1 MGVTDSKGY
10 YAVLGVS
17 QTASDDDIK
26 AAFRKQV
33 KRYHPDV
40 ADGDKARETY
50 MLLMEAYHTLLD
62 PPKRKA
68 YDATPDAEAT
78 LHYEFV
84 RCCKCGKPAKQ
95 PRYLF
100 FTRGNERVGGVYCR
114 DCASKEQLKTSLHNW
129 GDFLKRPAYTWST
142 LKSAYKFTQ
151 MPPDKNWEILMQ
163 NAHAYQSRKRP
174 DLARAMGEQAKKFAQ
189 TAQQE
194 IKTCIFLNALPET
207 TVKEPDSWRVKPS
220 DFVRV
225 YLPLLAGFLIAVAGV
240 AVPCFRTDRIAP
252 AAAPFSPKDYKHVPL
267 KPVSLAQNDKSLYFF
282 TTAPQTPG
290 YQAPCL
296 DCGIIVL
303 IPEKTPVRLTGI
315 VPDSP
320 WVQIKTPRGIIA
332 FVKKDFLTR
341 EIDEP

>member
-1 MGVTDSKGY
+1 MTDSKGY

-17 QTASDDDIK
+17 QTATDDDIK

-33 KRYHPDV
+33 KLYHPDI
-40 ADGDKARETY
+40 ADGEKARETY
-50 MLLMEAYHTLLD
+50 MLLTEAYHTLLD
-62 PPKRKA
+62 PLKRKA
-68 YDATPDAEAT
+68 YDALPDAAAT

-84 RCCKCGKPAKQ
+84 KCCKCGKPAKQ

-100 FTRGNERVGGVYCR
+100 FTRGNEQIGGVYCR

-129 GDFLKRPAYTWST
+129 GAFLKRPAYTWSA
-142 LKSAYKFTQ
+142 LKSTYKFSQ

-163 NAHAYQSRKRP
+163 NAHAYQNRKRP

-207 TVKEPDSWRVKPS
+207 TVKEQDSWRVKPS

-225 YLPLLAGFLIAVAGV
+225 YLPLLIGFLIAVAGV
-240 AVPCFRTDRIAP
+240 AVPCFRTDRLPAP
-252 AAAPFSPKDYKHVPL
+252 AVFAPKDYKHIPL

-290 YQAPCL
+290 YQAPCV

-320 WVQIKTPRGIIA
+320 WVQIKTPRGIVA

>member
-1 MGVTDSKGY
+1 MTDSKGY

-17 QTASDDDIK
+17 QTATDDDIK

-33 KRYHPDV
+33 KLYHPDI
-40 ADGDKARETY
+40 ADGEKARETY
-50 MLLMEAYHTLLD
+50 MLLTEAYHTLLD
-62 PPKRKA
+62 PLKRKA
-68 YDATPDAEAT
+68 YDALPDAAAT

-84 RCCKCGKPAKQ
+84 KCCKCGKLAKQ

-100 FTRGNERVGGVYCR
+100 FTRGNERIGGVYCR

-129 GDFLKRPAYTWST
+129 GDFLKRPAYTWSA
-142 LKSAYKFTQ
+142 LKSTYKFSQ

-163 NAHAYQSRKRP
+163 NAQAYQSRKRP

-207 TVKEPDSWRVKPS
+207 TVKEQDSWRVKPS

-225 YLPLLAGFLIAVAGV
+225 YLPLLIGFLIAVAGV
-240 AVPCFRTDRIAP
+240 AVPCFRTDRLPAP
-252 AAAPFSPKDYKHVPL
+252 AVFAPKDYKHIPL

-290 YQAPCL
+290 YQAPCV

-320 WVQIKTPRGIIA
+320 WVQIKTPRGIVA

>member
-1 MGVTDSKGY
+1 MTDSKGY

-17 QTASDDDIK
+17 QTATDDDIK

-33 KRYHPDV
+33 KLYHPDI
-40 ADGDKARETY
+40 ADGEKARETY
-50 MLLMEAYHTLLD
+50 MLLTEAYHTLLD
-62 PPKRKA
+62 PLKRKA
-68 YDATPDAEAT
+68 YDALPDAAAT

-84 RCCKCGKPAKQ
+84 KCCKCGKSAKQ

-100 FTRGNERVGGVYCR
+100 FTRGNERIGGVYCR

-129 GDFLKRPAYTWST
+129 GDFLKRPAYTWSA
-142 LKSAYKFTQ
+142 LKSTYKFSQ

-163 NAHAYQSRKRP
+163 NAQAYQSRKRP

-207 TVKEPDSWRVKPS
+207 TVKEQDSWRVKPS

-225 YLPLLAGFLIAVAGV
+225 YLPLLIGFLIAVAGV
-240 AVPCFRTDRIAP
+240 AVPCFRTDRLPAP
-252 AAAPFSPKDYKHVPL
+252 AVFAPKDYKHIPL

-290 YQAPCL
+290 YQAPCV

-320 WVQIKTPRGIIA
+320 WVQIKTPRGIVA

>member
-1 MGVTDSKGY
+1 MTDSKGY

-17 QTASDDDIK
+17 QTATDDDIK

-33 KRYHPDV
+33 KLYHPDI
-40 ADGDKARETY
+40 ADGEKARETY
-50 MLLMEAYHTLLD
+50 MLLTEAYHTLLD
-62 PPKRKA
+62 PLKRKA
-68 YDATPDAEAT
+68 YDALPDAAAT

-84 RCCKCGKPAKQ
+84 KCCKCGKPAKQ

-100 FTRGNERVGGVYCR
+100 FTRGNEQIGGVYCR

-129 GDFLKRPAYTWST
+129 GDFLKRPAYTWSA
-142 LKSAYKFTQ
+142 LKSTYKFSQ

-163 NAHAYQSRKRP
+163 NAQAYQSRKRP

-194 IKTCIFLNALPET
+194 IKTCIFLNALPKT
-207 TVKEPDSWRVKPS
+207 TVKEQDSWRVKPS

-225 YLPLLAGFLIAVAGV
+225 YLPLLIGFLIAVAGV
-240 AVPCFRTDRIAP
+240 AVPCFRTDRLPAP
-252 AAAPFSPKDYKHVPL
+252 AVFAPKDYKHIPL

-290 YQAPCL
+290 YQAPCV

-320 WVQIKTPRGIIA
+320 WVQIKTPRGIVA

>member
-17 QTASDDDIK
+17 QTATDDDIK

-33 KRYHPDV
+33 KLYHPDI
-40 ADGDKARETY
+40 ADGEKARETY
-50 MLLMEAYHTLLD
+50 MLLTEAYHTLLD
-62 PPKRKA
+62 PLKRKA
-68 YDATPDAEAT
+68 YDALPDAAAT

-84 RCCKCGKPAKQ
+84 KCCKCAKQ

-100 FTRGNERVGGVYCR
+100 FTRGNERIGGVYCR

-129 GDFLKRPAYTWST
+129 GDFLKRPAYTWSA
-142 LKSAYKFTQ
+142 LKSTYKFSQ

-163 NAHAYQSRKRP
+163 NAQAYQSRKRP

-207 TVKEPDSWRVKPS
+207 TVKEQDSWRVKPS

-225 YLPLLAGFLIAVAGV
+225 YLPLLIGFLIAVAGV
-240 AVPCFRTDRIAP
+240 AVPCFRTDRLPAP
-252 AAAPFSPKDYKHVPL
+252 AVFAPKDYKHIPL

-290 YQAPCL
+290 YQAPCV

-320 WVQIKTPRGIIA
+320 WVQIKTPRGIVA

>member
-1 MGVTDSKGY
+1 MTDSKGY

-17 QTASDDDIK
+17 QTATDDDIK

-33 KRYHPDV
+33 KLYHPDI
-40 ADGDKARETY
+40 ADGEKARETY
-50 MLLMEAYHTLLD
+50 MLLTEAYHTLLD
-62 PPKRKA
+62 PLKRKA
-68 YDATPDAEAT
+68 YDALPDAAAT

-84 RCCKCGKPAKQ
+84 KCCKCGKPAKQ

-100 FTRGNERVGGVYCR
+100 FTRGNEQIGGVYCR

-129 GDFLKRPAYTWST
+129 GDFLKRPAYTWSA
-142 LKSAYKFTQ
+142 LKSTYKFSQ

-163 NAHAYQSRKRP
+163 NAHAYQNRKRP

-207 TVKEPDSWRVKPS
+207 TVKDQDSWRVKPS

-225 YLPLLAGFLIAVAGV
+225 YLPLLIGFLIAVAGV
-240 AVPCFRTDRIAP
+240 AVPCFRTDRLPAP
-252 AAAPFSPKDYKHVPL
+252 AVFAPKDYKHIPL

-290 YQAPCL
+290 YQAPCV

-320 WVQIKTPRGIIA
+320 WVQIKTPRGIVA

>member
-1 MGVTDSKGY
+1 MTDSKGY

-17 QTASDDDIK
+17 QTATDDDIK

-33 KRYHPDV
+33 KLYHPDI
-40 ADGDKARETY
+40 ADGEKARETY
-50 MLLMEAYHTLLD
+50 MLLTEAYRTLLD
-62 PPKRKA
+62 PLKRKA
-68 YDATPDAEAT
+68 YDALPDAAAT

-84 RCCKCGKPAKQ
+84 KCCKCGKPAKQ

-100 FTRGNERVGGVYCR
+100 FTRGNERIGGVYCR

-129 GDFLKRPAYTWST
+129 GDFLKRPAYTWSA
-142 LKSAYKFTQ
+142 LKSTYKFSQ

-163 NAHAYQSRKRP
+163 NAQAYQSRKRP

-207 TVKEPDSWRVKPS
+207 TVKEQDSWRVKPS

-225 YLPLLAGFLIAVAGV
+225 YLPLLIGFLIAVAGV
-240 AVPCFRTDRIAP
+240 AVPCFRTDRLPAP
-252 AAAPFSPKDYKHVPL
+252 AVFAPKDYKHIPL

-290 YQAPCL
+290 YQAPCV

-320 WVQIKTPRGIIA
+320 WVQIKTPRGIVA

>member
-1 MGVTDSKGY
+1 M
-10 YAVLGVS
+10 GVS
-17 QTASDDDIK
+17 QTATDDDIK

-33 KRYHPDV
+33 KLYHPDI
-40 ADGDKARETY
+40 ADGEKARETY
-50 MLLMEAYHTLLD
+50 MLLTEAYHTLLD
-62 PPKRKA
+62 PLKRKA
-68 YDATPDAEAT
+68 YDALPDAAAT

-84 RCCKCGKPAKQ
+84 KCCKCGKPAKQ

-100 FTRGNERVGGVYCR
+100 FTRGNEQIGGVYCR

-129 GDFLKRPAYTWST
+129 GDFLKRPAYTWSA
-142 LKSAYKFTQ
+142 LKSTYKFSQ

-163 NAHAYQSRKRP
+163 NAQAYQSRKRP

-207 TVKEPDSWRVKPS
+207 TVKEQDSWRVKPS

-225 YLPLLAGFLIAVAGV
+225 YLPLLIGFLIAVAGV
-240 AVPCFRTDRIAP
+240 AVPCFRTDRLPAP
-252 AAAPFSPKDYKHVPL
+252 AVFAPKDYKHIPL

-290 YQAPCL
+290 YQAPCV

-320 WVQIKTPRGIIA
+320 WVQIKTPRGIVA

>member
-1 MGVTDSKGY
+1 MTDSKGY
-10 YAVLGVS
+10 YAVLGVL
-17 QTASDDDIK
+17 QTATDDDIK
-26 AAFRKQV
+26 AAFRKRV
-33 KRYHPDV
+33 KLYHPDI
-40 ADGDKARETY
+40 ADGEKARETY
-50 MLLMEAYHTLLD
+50 MLLTEAYHTLLD
-62 PPKRKA
+62 PLKRKA
-68 YDATPDAEAT
+68 YDALPDAAAT

-84 RCCKCGKPAKQ
+84 KCCKCGKPAKQ

-100 FTRGNERVGGVYCR
+100 FTRGNERIGGVYCR

-129 GDFLKRPAYTWST
+129 GDFLKRPAYTWSA
-142 LKSAYKFTQ
+142 LKSTYKFSQ

-163 NAHAYQSRKRP
+163 NAQAYQSRKRP

-207 TVKEPDSWRVKPS
+207 TVKEQDSWRVKPS

-225 YLPLLAGFLIAVAGV
+225 YLPLLIGFLIAVAGV
-240 AVPCFRTDRIAP
+240 AVPCFRTDRLPAP
-252 AAAPFSPKDYKHVPL
+252 AVFAPKDYKHIPL

-290 YQAPCL
+290 YQAPCV

-320 WVQIKTPRGIIA
+320 WVQIKTPRGIVA

>member
-17 QTASDDDIK
+17 QTATDDDIK

-33 KRYHPDV
+33 KLYHPDI
-40 ADGDKARETY
+40 ADGEKARETY
-50 MLLMEAYHTLLD
+50 MLLTEAYHTLLD
-62 PPKRKA
+62 PLKRKA
-68 YDATPDAEAT
+68 YDALPDAAAT

-84 RCCKCGKPAKQ
+84 KCCKCGKPAKQ

-100 FTRGNERVGGVYCR
+100 FTRGNERIGGVYCR

-129 GDFLKRPAYTWST
+129 GDFLKRPAYTWSA
-142 LKSAYKFTQ
+142 LKSTYKFSQ

-163 NAHAYQSRKRP
+163 NAQAYQSRKRP

-207 TVKEPDSWRVKPS
+207 TVKEQDSWRVKPS

-225 YLPLLAGFLIAVAGV
+225 YLPLLIGFLIAVAGI
-240 AVPCFRTDRIAP
+240 AVPCFRTDRLPAP
-252 AAAPFSPKDYKHVPL
+252 AVFAPKDYKHIPL

-282 TTAPQTPG
+282 TIAPQTPG
-290 YQAPCL
+290 YQAPCV

-320 WVQIKTPRGIIA
+320 WVQIKTPRGIVA

>member
-1 MGVTDSKGY
+1 MTDSKGY

-17 QTASDDDIK
+17 QTATDDYIK

-33 KRYHPDV
+33 KLYHPDI
-40 ADGDKARETY
+40 ADGEKARETY
-50 MLLMEAYHTLLD
+50 MLLTEAYHTLLD
-62 PPKRKA
+62 PLKRKA
-68 YDATPDAEAT
+68 YDALPDAAAT

-84 RCCKCGKPAKQ
+84 KCCKCGKPAKQ

-100 FTRGNERVGGVYCR
+100 FTRGNERIGGVYCR

-129 GDFLKRPAYTWST
+129 GDFLKRPAYTWSA
-142 LKSAYKFTQ
+142 LKSTYKFSQ

-163 NAHAYQSRKRP
+163 NAQAYQSRKRP

-207 TVKEPDSWRVKPS
+207 TVKEQDSWRVKPS

-225 YLPLLAGFLIAVAGV
+225 YLPLLIGFLIAVAGV
-240 AVPCFRTDRIAP
+240 AVPCFRTDRLPAP
-252 AAAPFSPKDYKHVPL
+252 AVFAPKDYKHIPL

-290 YQAPCL
+290 YQAPCV

-320 WVQIKTPRGIIA
+320 WVQIKTPRGIVA

>member
-1 MGVTDSKGY
+1 
-10 YAVLGVS
+10 
-17 QTASDDDIK
+17 
-26 AAFRKQV
+26 
-33 KRYHPDV
+33 
-40 ADGDKARETY
+40 
-50 MLLMEAYHTLLD
+50 
-62 PPKRKA
+62 
-68 YDATPDAEAT
+68 
-78 LHYEFV
+78 
-84 RCCKCGKPAKQ
+84 
-95 PRYLF
+95 
-100 FTRGNERVGGVYCR
+100 
-114 DCASKEQLKTSLHNW
+114 
-129 GDFLKRPAYTWST
+129 
-142 LKSAYKFTQ
+142 
-151 MPPDKNWEILMQ
+151 MQ
-163 NAHAYQSRKRP
+163 NAQAYQSRKRP

-207 TVKEPDSWRVKPS
+207 TVKEQDSWRVKPS

-225 YLPLLAGFLIAVAGV
+225 YLPLLIGFLIAVAGV
-240 AVPCFRTDRIAP
+240 AVPCFRTDRLPAP
-252 AAAPFSPKDYKHVPL
+252 AVFAPKDYKHIPL

-290 YQAPCL
+290 YQAPCV

-320 WVQIKTPRGIIA
+320 WVQIKTPRGIVA

>member
-1 MGVTDSKGY
+1 MTDSKGY

-17 QTASDDDIK
+17 QTATDDDIK

-33 KRYHPDV
+33 KLYHPDI
-40 ADGDKARETY
+40 ADGEKARETY
-50 MLLMEAYHTLLD
+50 MLLTEAYHTLLD
-62 PPKRKA
+62 PLKRKA
-68 YDATPDAEAT
+68 YDALPDAAAT

-84 RCCKCGKPAKQ
+84 KCYKCGKPAKQ

-100 FTRGNERVGGVYCR
+100 FTRGNERIGGVYCR

-129 GDFLKRPAYTWST
+129 GDFLKRPAYTWSA
-142 LKSAYKFTQ
+142 LKSTYKFSQ

-163 NAHAYQSRKRP
+163 NAQAYQSRKRP

-207 TVKEPDSWRVKPS
+207 TVKEQDSWRVKPS

-225 YLPLLAGFLIAVAGV
+225 YLPLLIGFLIAVAGV
-240 AVPCFRTDRIAP
+240 AVPCFRTDRLPAP
-252 AAAPFSPKDYKHVPL
+252 AVFAPKDYKHIPL

-290 YQAPCL
+290 YQAPCV

-320 WVQIKTPRGIIA
+320 WVQIKTPRGIVA

>member
-1 MGVTDSKGY
+1 MTDSKGY
-10 YAVLGVS
+10 YAVLGVL
-17 QTASDDDIK
+17 QTATDDDIK

-33 KRYHPDV
+33 KLYHPDI
-40 ADGDKARETY
+40 ADGEKARETY
-50 MLLMEAYHTLLD
+50 MLLTEAYHTLLD
-62 PPKRKA
+62 PLKRKA
-68 YDATPDAEAT
+68 YDALPDAAAT

-84 RCCKCGKPAKQ
+84 KCCKCGKPAKQ

-100 FTRGNERVGGVYCR
+100 FTRGNEQIGGVYCR

-129 GDFLKRPAYTWST
+129 GDFLKRPAYTWSA
-142 LKSAYKFTQ
+142 LKSTYKFSQ

-163 NAHAYQSRKRP
+163 NAQAYQSRKRP

-207 TVKEPDSWRVKPS
+207 TVKEQDSWRVKPS

-225 YLPLLAGFLIAVAGV
+225 YLPLLIGFLIAVAGV
-240 AVPCFRTDRIAP
+240 AVPCFRTDRLPAP
-252 AAAPFSPKDYKHVPL
+252 AVFAPKDYKHIPL

-290 YQAPCL
+290 YQAPCV

-320 WVQIKTPRGIIA
+320 WVQIKTPRGIVA

>member
-1 MGVTDSKGY
+1 MTDSKGY

-17 QTASDDDIK
+17 QTATDDDIK

-33 KRYHPDV
+33 KLYHPDI
-40 ADGDKARETY
+40 ADGEKARETY
-50 MLLMEAYHTLLD
+50 MLLTEAYHTLLA
-62 PPKRKA
+62 PLKRKA
-68 YDATPDAEAT
+68 YDALPDAAAT

-84 RCCKCGKPAKQ
+84 KCCKCGKPAKQ

-100 FTRGNERVGGVYCR
+100 FTRGNERIGGVYCR

-129 GDFLKRPAYTWST
+129 GDFLKRPAYTWSA
-142 LKSAYKFTQ
+142 LKSTYKFSQ

-163 NAHAYQSRKRP
+163 NAQAYQSRKRP

-207 TVKEPDSWRVKPS
+207 TVKEQDSWRVKPS

-225 YLPLLAGFLIAVAGV
+225 YLPLLIGFLIAVAGV
-240 AVPCFRTDRIAP
+240 AVPCFRTDRLPAP
-252 AAAPFSPKDYKHVPL
+252 AVFAPKDYKHIPL

-290 YQAPCL
+290 YQAPCV

-320 WVQIKTPRGIIA
+320 WVQIKTPRGIVA

>member
-1 MGVTDSKGY
+1 MTDSKGY

-17 QTASDDDIK
+17 QTATDDDIK

-33 KRYHPDV
+33 KLYHPDI
-40 ADGDKARETY
+40 ADGEKARETY
-50 MLLMEAYHTLLD
+50 MLLTEAYHTLLD
-62 PPKRKA
+62 PLKRKA
-68 YDATPDAEAT
+68 YDSLPDAAAT

-84 RCCKCGKPAKQ
+84 KCCKCGKPAKQ

-100 FTRGNERVGGVYCR
+100 FTRGNEQIGGVYCR

-129 GDFLKRPAYTWST
+129 GDFLKRPAYTWSA
-142 LKSAYKFTQ
+142 LKSTYKFSQ

-163 NAHAYQSRKRP
+163 NAQAYQSRKRP

-207 TVKEPDSWRVKPS
+207 TVKEQDSWRVKPS

-225 YLPLLAGFLIAVAGV
+225 YLPLLIGFLIAVAGV
-240 AVPCFRTDRIAP
+240 AVPCFRTDRLPAP
-252 AAAPFSPKDYKHVPL
+252 AVFAPKDYKHIPL

-290 YQAPCL
+290 YQAPCV

-320 WVQIKTPRGIIA
+320 WVQIKTPRGIVA